1 LLVRQ
6 LFDDYKTADISD
18 FDMIMLDHAVK
29 LTKRSNSIKPSDIA
43 YMQENGFSDR
53 NILDVNQVTAYF
65 AYVNR
70 VASGLGVELEESTKE
85 KLILHK

>member
-1 LLVRQ
+1 MLVRQ